1 MTFTN
6 QSGGSAPRKVK
17 GYAKAGCEDPA
28 AAAHVELGY
37 SHKHTMP
44 VAAMA
49 GSLTRKIPGQL
60 KAGQDVA
67 GKSNQLAAVKA
78 HSYSKLKKS
87 KGGKAAL

>member
-1 MTFTN
+1 MKFTN

-28 AAAHVELGY
+28 SAQHVELGY
-37 SHKHTMP
+37 ARKHTMP

-49 GSLTRKIPGQL
+49 GSFSRKIPGPL

-67 GKSNQLAAVKA
+67 GEKGKRGKVKS
-78 HSYSKLKKS
+78 
-87 KGGKAAL
+87 

>member
-1 MTFTN
+1 MSFTN

-28 AAAHVELGY
+28 SAAHVELGVPH
-37 SHKHTMP
+37 SHTRP

-49 GSLTRKIPGQL
+49 GSFSRKIPGPK

-67 GKSNQLAAVKA
+67 GKPNQLAAVKT
-78 HSYSKLKKS
+78 HRYGKLTKS
-87 KGGKAAL
+87 KGGRSAP